1 MGRRALR
8 IIAVIAGINPSPRR
22 GTTSARNARLGKA
35 WRRLAM
41 LMMIKA
47 SFEL

>member
-1 MGRRALR
+1 M
-8 IIAVIAGINPSPRR
+8 IAVIAGIKPSPSR
-22 GTTSARNARLGKA
+22 GTTSARNARLGNA

-41 LMMIKA
+41 LMMIKE